1 MKKTAGMREK
11 KTLRNIA
18 VALCVFVLWGNL
30 ISLLLP
36 ADQYG
41 AVIKTVDFST
51 VLFLLAILITAIYGI
66 RKDRKEAGQAS
77 PDD

>member
-1 MKKTAGMREK
+1 MREK

-66 RKDRKEAGQAS
+66 RKDRKESGQAS
-77 PDD
+77 RND